1 MRYHDITKDDMK
13 NGDGLRA
20 VLWLSGCEHACP
32 GCQNPVTWDPD
43 DGLIFDDKAKEE
55 LFDILGRDYISGLTL
70 SGGDPLFPGNRAEV
84 LILLKEVR
92 EKFPS
97 KTVWCYTGYNYEDIA
112 ELEHL
117 KYIDVLVDGKYVE
130 SLKDN
135 KYEWAGSTNQRV
147 IDLRRKNQ

>member
-1 MRYHDITKDDMK
+1 MALGVRACMPRLSEPRYLGSIKKYTDLGI
-13 NGDGLRA
+13 
-20 VLWLSGCEHACP
+20 S
-32 GCQNPVTWDPD
+32 
-43 DGLIFDDKAKEE
+43 DDKAKEE

-147 IDLRRKNQ
+147 IDLRRKNK